1 MNDKF
6 KSIEQ
11 IISIRNIAPKHLDIT
26 SRQVSYWK
34 EKNILPFFDKSAHS
48 KMNIPMATW
57 MFIVRELSELGINTQ
72 KLASLAREIWQTPR
86 EEHFLKGKFE
96 KYLKSKIGRS
106 LDLETKDRLLSIIND
121 PILLDTLGQESN
133 PFTDHIIDSILLERN
148 PASLYYFPKS
158 EAYFISMLQLK
169 ETTKI
174 LSLMETEPFLCVP
187 LTPFL
192 KNAVSVEMNLIQGDL
207 LYLSEVENQI
217 RDIILFKA
225 PKNVL
230 IMLDDQKIEMSIIR
244 DQHKDAKQLSDFFMN
259 NKLPK
264 NSKLIVEPR
273 AQGNYKLTIITK

>member
-6 KSIEQ
+6 KTIEQ
-11 IISIRNIAPKHLDIT
+11 IISIRSIAPKHLDIT

-34 EKNILPFFDKSAHS
+34 EKKILPFFDKSAHS

-86 EEHFLKGKFE
+86 EEHFLKGKIK
-96 KYLKSKIGRS
+96 KYLDSKIGRS
-106 LDLETKDRLLSIIND
+106 LDIETKDRLFSIIND

-158 EAYFISMLQLK
+158 EAYFISMLQVK
-169 ETTKI
+169 EATKI

-217 RDIILFKA
+217 RDIVIFKA
-225 PKNVL
+225 PKNIL
-230 IMLDDQKIEMSIIR
+230 ILLDDQKIEMSIIR

>member
-1 MNDKF
+1 MDNKF
-6 KSIEQ
+6 QIIEQ
-11 IISIRNIAPKHLDIT
+11 LISQRTIAPKHLNIT

-34 EKNILPFFDKSAHS
+34 EKKILPFFDKSAHS

-72 KLASLAREIWQTPR
+72 KLANLAREIWQVPR
-86 EEHFLKGKFE
+86 ENG
-96 KYLKSKIGRS
+96 YLKEKIEKHFNSKEGDS
-106 LDLETKDRLLSIIND
+106 LDQETKNKYHFILND
-121 PILLDTLGQESN
+121 PILLDVLGQESN
-133 PFTDHIIDSILLERN
+133 PFTDHLIDSILLERN
-148 PASLYYFPKS
+148 NASLYYFPKS
-158 EAYFISMLQLK
+158 EEYFISMLQTK

-174 LSLMETEPFLCVP
+174 ISMMETEPFLCVP

-192 KNAVSVEMNLIQGDL
+192 KMTVSVEMNLIQTDL
-207 LYLSEVENQI
+207 LYLSELENQI

-230 IMLDDQKIEMSIIR
+230 IMLDDKKIEMSVIR